1 MDKQATII
9 DIAKTLKISTS
20 TVSRALRGQPDVN
33 PETKKAVLALAK
45 ELDYQP
51 NKAALSLL
59 KRHTQIIG
67 VVVPNL
73 DYFCATAVKGIDE
86 VAVEAGYAVMVCQSN
101 ESYDRELINTK
112 RLLESQV
119 DGFII
124 SVSSETKSYDHFKR
138 LLDKHIPIV
147 FFDRV
152 MPDIVASKVLLDNED
167 GGYQGTEHLIQ
178 QGCKRIVF
186 LGGPATMTISNER
199 QQGYEKALLDNGIKK
214 DKKLIIHCG
223 FNREHA
229 YLATQ
234 KILKWKNPPD
244 GIFTI
249 SDRIAIGAMMAIKEA
264 GLTMPDDIALVGF
277 NNEPI
282 VDLVSPGIS
291 SVDQPAFK
299 MGKISAQTFFDMLK
313 NPETTIAREII
324 LKPKLIVRES
334 SKRK

>member
-1 MDKQATII
+1 
-9 DIAKTLKISTS
+9 
-20 TVSRALRGQPDVN
+20 
-33 PETKKAVLALAK
+33 
-45 ELDYQP
+45 
-51 NKAALSLL
+51 
-59 KRHTQIIG
+59 
-67 VVVPNL
+67 
-73 DYFCATAVKGIDE
+73 
-86 VAVEAGYAVMVCQSN
+86 
-101 ESYDRELINTK
+101 
-112 RLLESQV
+112 
-119 DGFII
+119 
-124 SVSSETKSYDHFKR
+124 
-138 LLDKHIPIV
+138 
-147 FFDRV
+147 
-152 MPDIVASKVLLDNED
+152 
-167 GGYQGTEHLIQ
+167 
-178 QGCKRIVF
+178 
-186 LGGPATMTISNER
+186 MTISNER